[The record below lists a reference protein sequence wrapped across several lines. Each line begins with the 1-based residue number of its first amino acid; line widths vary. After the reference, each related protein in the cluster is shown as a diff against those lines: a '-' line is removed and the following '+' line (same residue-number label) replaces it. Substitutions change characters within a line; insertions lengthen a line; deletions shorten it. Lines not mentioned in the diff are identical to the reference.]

1 MAKEE
6 TRGRPS
12 KLTGEVLTEIR
23 ELLLCGR
30 SEKEIIEE
38 LEIPRSTWFTW
49 RHDNYEDFRTNVLDW
64 RKEYK
69 LSLAD
74 RVSDEI
80 LLAPAVNEEGK
91 ADTSLL
97 SIKQKEAQFLR
108 ETLDKKQ
115 YSKRTEMSG
124 TEGRELPTPIINL
137 NILKDVSGNNSITQ
151 DTTTEEE
158 D

>member
-12 KLTGEVLTEIR
+12 KLTEEVLTEIR

-49 RHDNYEDFRTNVLDW
+49 RHDNYEDFRTSVLDW

-108 ETLDKKQ
+108 ETLDKK
-115 YSKRTEMSG
+115 
-124 TEGRELPTPIINL
+124 
-137 NILKDVSGNNSITQ
+137 
-151 DTTTEEE
+151 
-158 D
+158 